1 MRILVTHN
9 KVITPN
15 LLVQRL
21 KIKLVLEVI
30 ALINILLKIIFPRL
44 SKMIKSSTLKKRKK

>member
-44 SKMIKSSTLKKRKK
+44 SKMIKSSTLKKRKN

>member
-44 SKMIKSSTLKKRKK
+44 SKMIKSSALKKRKN